1 MVSMRLAL
9 LCVVAMGCMTAFAGE
24 SKKVVTLE
32 ELRDHKRVL
41 LIFAAS
47 RDDARF
53 KAQVATMQSHVADAE
68 ERDLMVIEA
77 PLRGE
82 SSGAIQLADTDS
94 VRRRF
99 RVGREEFV
107 VLLVGKDGGE
117 KLRSEQPIEF
127 ERLRTTIDAMPMRQD
142 EMRKKQ

>member
-1 MVSMRLAL
+1 
-9 LCVVAMGCMTAFAGE
+9 MGWMTGFAGE

-32 ELRDHKRVL
+32 ELRDHRRVL

-47 RDDARF
+47 REDARF

-68 ERDLMVIEA
+68 ERDLIVLES

-82 SSGAIQLADTDS
+82 PSGAIQLADMDS

-117 KLRSEQPIEF
+117 KLRSDTPIEF
-127 ERLRTTIDAMPMRQD
+127 DKLRATIDAMPMRQD